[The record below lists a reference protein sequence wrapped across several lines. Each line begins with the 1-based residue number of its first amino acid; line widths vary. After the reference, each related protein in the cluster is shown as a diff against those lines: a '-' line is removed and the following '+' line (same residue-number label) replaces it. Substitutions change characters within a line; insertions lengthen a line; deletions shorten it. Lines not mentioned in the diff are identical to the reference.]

1 MTESIFSAPVR
12 REAPRPC
19 AGQLHASS
27 TIASSD
33 DAALL
38 AILEAPRHAGEPAA
52 LGFLRKEAELRA
64 AFAAL
69 PVSAARAL
77 HARLAN
83 PRHGDLLAARFS
95 GLVADRRARLLAFL
109 GDARRRE
116 ALAAAASAR
125 RGAR

>member
-12 REAPRPC
+12 R
-19 AGQLHASS
+19 
-27 TIASSD
+27 
-33 DAALL
+33 
-38 AILEAPRHAGEPAA
+38 EAPRHAGEPAA

-83 PRHGDLLAARFS
+83 PRHGDLLATRFS